1 MVNGA
6 EPGRGSGLSLSRRLW
21 EVRGRSVLEEAGL
34 LERCAVGCVG
44 GTSQNAGLDDAA
56 SRDHAWGP
64 HLTFWLFGEE
74 WERERERLERA
85 VEAMP
90 EEVDDVAWVGGS
102 ESRRSGVRE
111 AGAYLRWLTGLRERP
126 ETAAGWLPY
135 LRGGSF
141 LGRSWQERLFDAG
154 QGAVFHDPGGRFT
167 RAWREWTAY
176 VPVEVQRAL
185 LARSLFRVWNAGPE
199 YNLARILGRGDRLAY
214 ALCLARFVDEVM
226 ALGFTLS
233 GAYVPYYKWR
243 VAHFRRLAGVP
254 DGVRERLDAIV
265 GEAAPVPE
273 RQIDLAR
280 EVMALV
286 KGWVLERFPL
296 DVGEGATMS
305 WFAQRMRASIG
316 DEEVRR
322 EASLDW

>member
-1 MVNGA
+1 MANGA
-6 EPGRGSGLSLSRRLW
+6 GPGSGAGLTLSRRLW
-21 EVRGRSVLEEAGL
+21 EVRGRALLEGLGL

-64 HLTFWLFGEE
+64 YLTFWLFEE
-74 WERERERLERA
+74 DWEREHERLAEA
-85 VEAMP
+85 VKAMP
-90 EEVDDVAWVGGS
+90 DEVDGVGWVDGS
-102 ESRRSGVRE
+102 ESRRSGVR
-111 AGAYLRWLTGLRERP
+111 AVVPFLRGQTGLSERP
-126 ETAAGWLPY
+126 ATTAGWLPY

-154 QGAVFHDPGGRFT
+154 QGTVFHDPGGRFT
-167 RAWREWTAY
+167 WLWREWTAY
-176 VPVEVQRAL
+176 VPVDVQRAL

-199 YNLARILGRGDRLAY
+199 YNLARMLGRGDRLAY

-254 DGVRERLDAIV
+254 DEIRGGLDTIV
-265 GEAAPVPE
+265 GEPSAEMQLQV
-273 RQIDLAR
+273 AR
-280 EVMALV
+280 EVVALV
-286 KGWVLERFPL
+286 KEWVLEWFPL

-305 WFAQRMRASIG
+305 WFAQRMRASIE